1 MNAQDLKNSI
11 LQLAVQGKLVEQ
23 RPEEGTAK
31 ELLEQI
37 KAEKEKLIKEKKI
50 KKEKPL
56 PEITGEEIL
65 FEIPESWEWVR
76 INDLV
81 SKTIKRGKSPTYID
95 KSNVQVFAQKC
106 NVKTGGINMELAQF
120 LDEAKIT
127 KYPEDEFLIDGDIV
141 INSTG
146 GGTMGRV
153 GIFRESDR
161 ISNMR
166 IVPDSHVTVVRVI
179 DGVNEKYLFY
189 MLKYNQK
196 VLEGAGEG
204 STNQKELKPFTIMNL
219 VIPLPPLAEQKRI
232 VAKIEEILPYIDQYD
247 KAYTKLETFNK
258 KFPEDMK
265 KSILQLAMQGKL
277 VEQRP
282 EEGTADE
289 LYKQIISEKAQLIK
303 DGKIKKEKSLPEI
316 TEDEIPF
323 EIPSSWKWV
332 SINEI
337 AFVTKLA
344 GFEYTK
350 YMANSIMPCGEVPIV
365 RAKNIKPNSF
375 RENENEFITM
385 ELSEQLSRCALDE
398 KCVLMTFIGA
408 GIGEV
413 AVFDN
418 VRRNHLAPN
427 VAKIVPYVD
436 INYFLMYYLMS
447 AVGQIQVFQYMKQT
461 AQPSLSMEVIRKV
474 LVPLPPLAEQKRIVA
489 KIEELLPYCDQL
501 VK

>member
-23 RPEEGTAK
+23 RAEEGTAR

-37 KAEKEKLIKEKKI
+37 KLEKDQLIKDKKI
-50 KKEKPL
+50 KKSKPL
-56 PEITGEEIL
+56 PEITEDEIP

-76 INDLV
+76 LEELGEIIGGGTP
-81 SKTIKRGKSPTYID
+81 KTST
-95 KSNVQVFAQKC
+95 
-106 NVKTGGINMELAQF
+106 
-120 LDEAKIT
+120 
-127 KYPEDEFLIDGDIV
+127 PEFWDGDIAWLTPADMKN
-141 INSTG
+141 IKGKYASS
-146 GGTMGRV
+146 GTRNITQQGLDKSSARLMPAG
-153 GIFRESDR
+153 
-161 ISNMR
+161 
-166 IVPDSHVTVVRVI
+166 TVLYSSRAPI
-179 DGVNEKYLFY
+179 GYIAIADN
-189 MLKYNQK
+189 NI
-196 VLEGAGEG
+196 
-204 STNQKELKPFTIMNL
+204 STNQGFKSLVPINTEISEYMYYCLISRTNNIVSRASGTTFKEISGSEFGLTVVPI
-219 VIPLPPLAEQKRI
+219 PPLEEQHRI

-265 KSILQLAMQGKL
+265 KSILQMAMQGKL

-289 LYKQIISEKAQLIK
+289 LYEQIVAEKAQLIK
-303 DGKIKKEKSLPEI
+303 DGKIKKEKPLPEI

-332 SINEI
+332 YINEI

-350 YMANSIMPCGEVPIV
+350 YMANSIMPYGEVPIV

-375 RENENEFITM
+375 RENKSEFITM
-385 ELSEQLSRCALDE
+385 ELSEKLSRCALDE

-418 VRRNHLAPN
+418 IRRNHLAPN

-447 AVGQIQVFQYMKQT
+447 AVGQAQVFQYMKQT

-474 LVPLPPLAEQKRIVA
+474 LVPLPPLEEQQRIVA

-501 VK
+501 IKN

>member
-23 RPEEGTAK
+23 RAEEGTAR

-37 KAEKEKLIKEKKI
+37 KLEKDQLIKDKKI
-50 KKEKPL
+50 KKSKPL
-56 PEITGEEIL
+56 PEITEDEIP

-76 INDLV
+76 LGELISIESGKGLTSKDMKEGEIPVFGGNGITGYHNEALV
-81 SKTIKRGKSPTYID
+81 NKET
-95 KSNVQVFAQKC
+95 V
-106 NVKTGGINMELAQF
+106 
-120 LDEAKIT
+120 
-127 KYPEDEFLIDGDIV
+127 V
-141 INSTG
+141 I
-146 GGTMGRV
+146 GRV
-153 GIFRESDR
+153 GFYCGSVHLTPKEAWVTDNAFITTF
-161 ISNMR
+161 
-166 IVPDSHVTVVRVI
+166 PDKSI
-179 DGVNEKYLFY
+179 DTKYLIY
-189 MLKYNQK
+189 ILRH
-196 VLEGAGEG
+196 
-204 STNQKELKPFTIMNL
+204 MNL
-219 VIPLPPLAEQKRI
+219 GKSHNATAQPVVSGKKIYPLLFPLPPLEEQHRI

-265 KSILQLAMQGKL
+265 KSILQMAMQGKL

-282 EEGTADE
+282 EEETADE
-289 LYKQIISEKAQLIK
+289 LYEQIVAEKAQLIK
-303 DGKIKKEKSLPEI
+303 DGKIKKEKPLPEI

-332 SINEI
+332 YINEI

-350 YMANSIMPCGEVPIV
+350 YMANSIMPYGEVPIV

-375 RENENEFITM
+375 RENKSEFITM
-385 ELSEQLSRCALDE
+385 ELSEKLSRCALDE

-418 VRRNHLAPN
+418 IRRNHLAPN

-447 AVGQIQVFQYMKQT
+447 AVGQAQVFQYMKQT

-474 LVPLPPLAEQKRIVA
+474 LVPLPPLEEQQRIVA

-501 VK
+501 IKN